1 MKIINKNNRNNIAHK
16 NKSFIE
22 RKSNLTL
29 DYNIDNWKDKKI
41 NLNFFE
47 NKNLI
52 KELRAKY
59 LPNNSY
65 QIQKEFDNEN
75 ELNKINN
82 CSKKEYINSNINK
95 GQEFSISIDNISKSK
110 QNSLS
115 NNNKENITNNIN
127 NKNSKENNGK
137 NNNYKY
143 NLNNNGLNFLNNAK
157 TSKSNKKNIII
168 ENRFY
173 TEIINSNILID
184 NRMKL
189 NSFHDETISSNNLN
203 KKEKNHYI
211 NLYLKKEKSE
221 SNKNNNL
228 NSTNNKETFNSNNT
242 DKKENYYNL
251 NQENNNIVKII
262 NENKDKEKKLLLE
275 NIKMKTEIKNYE
287 KLITPL
293 INYINNINRLLKQ
306 KEINPNDIPKIIEQ
320 ENESKSSFYIN
331 NLISNLNE
339 SKNDIF
345 FQLFELNK
353 INKYSRKRNY
363 NKRRNSKMRRCRSA
377 ENIKN
382 YKNYFY
388 EDTSDKYI
396 FDYYK
401 GRNLDCSACLIGNNT
416 SQKGYSPGI
425 CFHLDKDNKNN

>member
-59 LPNNSY
+59 LPNNSI
-65 QIQKEFDNEN
+65 QIQNEIDNEN

-115 NNNKENITNNIN
+115 NNNKENITNN
-127 NKNSKENNGK
+127 KNSKENNGK

-143 NLNNNGLNFLNNAK
+143 NLNNNDLNILNNAK
-157 TSKSNKKNIII
+157 TRKSNKRNIII

-184 NRMKL
+184 NRLKL
-189 NSFHDETISSNNLN
+189 NSFNDQTISSNNLN
-203 KKEKNHYI
+203 KKEKDHYI
-211 NLYLKKEKSE
+211 NLNLKKEKSE

-228 NSTNNKETFNSNNT
+228 NSSNNKETFNSNNT
-242 DKKENYYNL
+242 EKKENYYNL

-262 NENKDKEKKLLLE
+262 KENKDKEKILLLE

-287 KLITPL
+287 KLIIPL

-345 FQLFELNK
+345 LQLFELNK

-363 NKRRNSKMRRCRSA
+363 NKRRNSKKRRCRSA
-377 ENIKN
+377 EDMKN